1 MDVFGGAPRF
11 LSYPR
16 TFTVPNGADAV
27 LKCQIAGDPR
37 PTVIWERDKTQI
49 SPHGRYRFL
58 EDGNVY
64 NLVVSRARVEDSGQ
78 YICKAKNSVGETY
91 AAATLKVEEC
101 DGDPEN
107 RPAFV
112 VKPTSARVVRGHDV
126 VFTGRLAGSPMPAVT
141 WEKDGKKL
149 TEIFESGHFS
159 EGCDGEGWHHL
170 KIFSARMPDA
180 GVYLCKARNPLGE
193 AMSAAVLLVEP
204 GDAPHEPAPPT
215 TASNGLGV
223 SEGSGA
229 QRIRR
234 EARRGK
240 RHRLPHREPHSASG
254 VARQSHAT
262 EDPPRAC
269 KVKVFSVTEGKH
281 AKFRCYVTGKPK
293 PEIFW
298 RKDGRLVAP
307 GRRHLLYEDREG
319 YFILKVLYCK
329 QQDNGLYACAASNA
343 AGQTLSSVLLNVKEP
358 RIKFKNQLQDVEVNE
373 REQAILECEVPGD
386 SIPAVWYLEDRK
398 LHSSAKYIIEQQGA
412 VHRLTIKDV
421 TMDDDGVYLCEM
433 KDGGRSIAEVAVK
446 GKIVKRLPR
455 KLDVVEGEN
464 AAFCVDLDEENVE
477 VSWYKDG
484 ELLTESHKTIIK
496 SFGKTHILV
505 FVNVTVEDSGVITFV
520 ISDSKSS
527 SQLRVKP
534 RRHIPPSAP
543 VNVRMS
549 CEKPNVASLLWA
561 SPPDCQRNGVTGYVI
576 ERQELGTEEWVRCLT
591 TEGSTVVE
599 ILGESVSNEARYR
612 FRVCSVNNYGKSEQ
626 VEFPGVVH
634 LVPSAR
640 IRTHLSDMTLY
651 QDTDAEFTIELSTSV
666 LGTWHMKGQ
675 QLHNDERFKIDQ
687 SRTRHMLLIRGVKVE
702 ENESEITFV
711 AHGVRDSAIL
721 FVKAIPVK
729 ITLGPGME
737 TVQQI
742 TASESIILCCE
753 VSRPN
758 TKVQWCKDGEI
769 LTPSDRV
776 SVHSSGHVRKL
787 IVQSARPSDSGQYVC
802 DATEDS
808 LMFTVNVLASPVRI
822 VNTTDDTKMEY
833 LTSECI
839 VLTCELSRSN
849 AEVKWYRNGLEIEG
863 SGKVK
868 MESHGV
874 HRSLIIEKAGTE
886 DSGEYVCDAGDDSI
900 FYDITVR
907 EPPVRI
913 VNSSSSLLSVL
924 TGGEIVLSCEVS
936 QPKAEVR
943 WYKDGVEVEQSER
956 SMMEV
961 DRGYRKLTIC
971 PAALGDQGTY
981 VCKAVDISAKFEVTV
996 SDPPVRIVD
1005 STSPALNVLT
1015 GSELV
1020 LLCKVSQPEA
1030 EVRWYKDGVEV
1041 EHSERAIMEVD
1052 GRCRRLTIHPATMGD
1067 QGTYLCDA
1075 VDVSAKFEVTVSEP
1089 PVRII
1094 TSSSPVLSVLTGSK
1108 IFLSCELSQP
1118 QGEVRWHKDGVEV
1131 EQSERSTMEVNGT
1144 CRRLTICPAVMD
1156 DQGIYMCDAV
1166 DDLAKFEVTVSE
1178 PPVRI
1183 INSSSPVLSVLT
1195 GAEVVLTCELSRPKA
1210 EVSWYKD
1217 GVEVK
1222 QNENCRMEVDGRRRR
1237 LTIRQV
1243 TVGDGG
1249 IYLCDAINDA
1259 AKFEVTVSVPP
1270 VRIINSSSPV
1280 LSVLTGAEV
1289 VLSCELSRPKAE
1301 VRWYKD
1307 GIELKRNKNCRMEV
1321 DGIRRRLTIRQ
1332 VTVGDGGLYLCDA
1345 VDDSAKFEVTVSESP
1360 VRIINSSSPVLNVL
1374 TGNEVVLS
1382 CELSRPTVEVR
1393 WYKDGVEVERNEK
1406 CTMEV
1411 DGRRRRLTIQQVTV
1425 GDRGT
1430 YVCDAVDDSAKFEVA
1445 VSEPPVRIVNSS
1457 SPVLSVLTGAEVVLS
1472 CELSRPKAK
1481 VKWYKDGVEVK
1492 RNENCRMEVDGRCR
1506 RLIIR
1511 QVTEEDGGIYLCD
1524 AIDDSAKFEV
1534 TVTEPPVRIVNS
1546 SSPVLN
1552 VLTGDEVA
1560 LSCDLSRPK
1569 VEVRWFKDGVEVEQ
1583 NEKCTME
1590 VDGRHR
1596 RLAIRQVTVGDR
1608 GTYLCDAVDDSV
1620 KFEMAVSDPPVRIV
1634 NSSSPVLSVLTGSQ
1648 VVLSCEL
1655 SQHNA
1660 EVRWFKDGV
1669 KVERNEKCTMEMD
1682 GKCRRLTIRQVTLG
1696 DRGTY
1701 LCDAVE
1707 DSAKFEVTVSEPPIR
1722 IINSS
1727 SPVLNVLTGDEVIL
1741 SCELSRPKVEVRWFK
1756 DGVEVERNE
1765 KCTMEMDGRRRRLT
1779 IHQVTMGD
1787 RGTYLCDAV
1796 DDLAKFDVNVSEPP
1810 VRIVNSSSPV
1820 LIVLTGAE
1828 VVLSCELT
1836 QPKAEVR
1843 WYKDAVEVK
1852 RTENCTL
1859 EVDGRRRRLTIHQ
1872 VTVGDGGTYMC
1883 DAVDDSA
1890 KFEVTVSEPPVRIVN
1905 SSSAVLSVLT
1915 GAEVVL
1921 SCELSQPKAEVRWYK
1936 DGVEVKWNENCTME
1950 VDGRCRRL
1958 TIRQVT
1964 VGDGGIYLCDAVD
1977 DSAKFEVNVSEP
1989 PVRIVNSSPPML
2001 SVLTGGKVVLS
2012 CELSRPK
2019 AEVRWYKDGV
2029 EVEQSERS
2037 TMEVDGGHRRLTIH
2051 PVTMGDRGTYLCD
2064 AVDDLAKFE
2073 VTVSELPL
2081 KIIRRSKGPA
2091 EHKYLISEDFTLQC
2105 ELSRSDGVAK
2115 WYKDGEK
2122 VVENKRISIRKEGMF
2137 QLLRVLD
2144 ADTTDTG
2151 EYLCDVQSDSIV
2163 FRVCVEEPPI
2173 KIIRQTEGP
2182 TEHKYLTSEVIT
2194 LQCELSQLD
2203 GVAKWYKDGEKMVEN
2218 ERIFIGNEGAF
2229 RSLRVLDARTTDS
2242 GEYLCDVQSDS
2253 VVFGVCVQEPPVK
2266 IIRQT
2271 EGPAEHKYLTSE
2283 NIMLQCELSRLDGV
2297 AKWYKDGEKVVENER
2312 ISIGREGTFRSLRV
2326 LDAQTTDSGEYLCDV
2341 QSDRIVFRVHV
2352 EEPLV
2357 KIIRQFACPA
2367 KQKYLTSEDFVLQCE
2382 LSRPDVVA
2390 KWYKNGEKVV
2400 ENERISLRMEGTFRS
2415 LQVLEAQVTDSGE
2428 YLCDVQSDSIVF
2440 RVHVEE
2446 PPVKII
2452 RQTKDPAE
2460 YKYLT
2465 SEDITL
2471 QCELSWPD
2479 GIAKW
2484 YKDRVNV
2491 VENERITMGR
2501 EGTFRSLQILDAR
2514 TTDSGEYLCDV
2525 QSDNIVFRV
2534 RVEDPPVM
2542 IVGSSHISED
2552 RSFIESET
2560 IAITCK
2566 LCHPDVQVRWSK
2578 DGIELRPSDKIRIE
2592 SRGLIRELMI
2602 FDSEPSDSG
2611 QYVCDADSDKLT
2623 FKVTVTEAPVLFTN
2637 KEKHPEEVYANENG
2651 QAVLAAI
2658 VSKEPASVTW
2668 YRHKEQVTK
2677 GEKYEMKNESR
2688 VHSLIIKNVLKNDSG
2703 FYICRSTDDEMI
2715 FNVNMTELP
2724 LIFVLK
2730 LEDVCVQRDGSITL
2744 WCELNKVKGDVM
2756 WLKDGK
2762 EVRPSRKHVIRAEG
2776 RLRSLTLCKATLDDE
2791 GEYSCESKDDRTV
2804 GRVSVR
2810 VPRVVEF
2817 ISDLRSIT
2825 VLEGDDA
2832 KFKCMVSPEDV
2843 RLSWHVHGREVPP
2856 GSTKYVTSRNGLC
2869 HMLLIQDCQLTDI
2882 GQVIAEAEGIV
2893 STANLQVQETQVVFT
2908 RKLVSVVT
2916 EERQDATFEVEV
2928 SNESAEVQ
2936 WMKQGVVIQS
2946 SPKFILQQDGRTRR
2960 LIICD
2965 TVFSDRGNYRCETL
2979 HDRTQAKLII
2989 EPRRISVRK
2998 PLEDMEIFEKEAVTF
3013 QVELSHVDVD
3023 GMWIKDGIRVKPNNN
3038 RRISCTGKV
3047 HSLTLSALTLED
3059 SGTVTFQA
3067 DNVRSTSRITVREP
3081 PVTFLKELKD
3091 LRVPESTAITL
3102 ECELSRPNV
3111 EVIWYKDDLEMK
3123 PNKNVR
3129 IYSMGRKRIA
3139 QLGKCGVQDS
3149 GTYSCDAGECK
3160 TSGKLEVFEQE
3171 IQIVKELEDQE
3182 VRENN
3187 NAVFVCEVSH
3197 AEVKS
3202 EWLQNGNRIKSNS
3215 NVKIRQEGTKHFMLI
3230 YKVRAEDAGEIRFRA
3245 KNAESVARLDVNGIL
3260 VASFQ
3265 FTFPFALKELPVKIV
3280 KPLRDKTA
3288 LEKHKV
3294 ILECKVSKPHAHV
3307 CWYRGGEELYASSKY
3322 EICSEDCYRQLVIHD
3337 VSFEDEATY
3346 TCDAF
3351 DDCSSAKVLVEEQA
3365 ILIMKDLVDM
3375 EVTAPNA
3382 IQLECEV
3389 SVPMIRAPQWSLNG
3403 QLLQNGDGVRIENRG
3418 TIQRL
3423 ILSNTSPD
3431 MSGVVKF
3438 TAGKARCSAKLTVKG
3453 E

>member
-1259 AKFEVTVSVPP
+1259 AKFEVTVS
-1270 VRIINSSSPV
+1270 
-1280 LSVLTGAEV
+1280 
-1289 VLSCELSRPKAE
+1289 
-1301 VRWYKD
+1301 
-1307 GIELKRNKNCRMEV
+1307 
-1321 DGIRRRLTIRQ
+1321 
-1332 VTVGDGGLYLCDA
+1332 
-1345 VDDSAKFEVTVSESP
+1345 
-1360 VRIINSSSPVLNVL
+1360 
-1374 TGNEVVLS
+1374 
-1382 CELSRPTVEVR
+1382 
-1393 WYKDGVEVERNEK
+1393 
-1406 CTMEV
+1406 
-1411 DGRRRRLTIQQVTV
+1411 
-1425 GDRGT
+1425 
-1430 YVCDAVDDSAKFEVA
+1430 
-1445 VSEPPVRIVNSS
+1445 EPPIRIMN
-1457 SPVLSVLTGAEVVLS
+1457 
-1472 CELSRPKAK
+1472 
-1481 VKWYKDGVEVK
+1481 
-1492 RNENCRMEVDGRCR
+1492 
-1506 RLIIR
+1506 
-1511 QVTEEDGGIYLCD
+1511 
-1524 AIDDSAKFEV
+1524 
-1534 TVTEPPVRIVNS
+1534 
-1546 SSPVLN
+1546 
-1552 VLTGDEVA
+1552 
-1560 LSCDLSRPK
+1560 
-1569 VEVRWFKDGVEVEQ
+1569 
-1583 NEKCTME
+1583 
-1590 VDGRHR
+1590 H
-1596 RLAIRQVTVGDR
+1596 
-1608 GTYLCDAVDDSV
+1608 
-1620 KFEMAVSDPPVRIV
+1620 
-1634 NSSSPVLSVLTGSQ
+1634 SSPVLSVLTGSEI
-1648 VVLSCEL
+1648 VLSCEL
-1655 SQHNA
+1655 SRPEA
-1660 EVRWFKDGV
+1660 TVRWYKDGV
-1669 KVERNEKCTMEMD
+1669 EMAQTKRSTMEVNR
-1682 GKCRRLTIRQVTLG
+1682 GYRRLTIRQVTLG
-1696 DRGTY
+1696 DRGMY
-1701 LCDAVE
+1701 LCDAID
-1707 DSAKFEVTVSEPPIR
+1707 DSVKFEVT
-1722 IINSS
+1722 
-1727 SPVLNVLTGDEVIL
+1727 
-1741 SCELSRPKVEVRWFK
+1741 
-1756 DGVEVERNE
+1756 
-1765 KCTMEMDGRRRRLT
+1765 
-1779 IHQVTMGD
+1779 
-1787 RGTYLCDAV
+1787 
-1796 DDLAKFDVNVSEPP
+1796 VSEPP

-1977 DSAKFEVNVSEP
+1977 DSAKFEVNVSEPPIRIVNSSSPILNVLTGDEVVLSCELSWPKAKVRWFHDGVEVVQNEKCTIEMDGRCRRLTIHRVTLGDRGTYLCDAVDDLAKFELSVSEP

>member
-1534 TVTEPPVRIVNS
+1534 TVTEPPIRIVNS
-1546 SSPVLN
+1546 SSPILN
-1552 VLTGDEVA
+1552 VLTGDEV
-1560 LSCDLSRPK
+1560 
-1569 VEVRWFKDGVEVEQ
+1569 
-1583 NEKCTME
+1583 
-1590 VDGRHR
+1590 
-1596 RLAIRQVTVGDR
+1596 
-1608 GTYLCDAVDDSV
+1608 
-1620 KFEMAVSDPPVRIV
+1620 
-1634 NSSSPVLSVLTGSQ
+1634 
-1648 VVLSCEL
+1648 VLSCEL
-1655 SQHNA
+1655 SWPKA
-1660 EVRWFKDGV
+1660 KVRWFHDGV
-1669 KVERNEKCTMEMD
+1669 EVVQNEKCTIEMD
-1682 GKCRRLTIRQVTLG
+1682 GRCRRLTIHRVTL
-1696 DRGTY
+1696 
-1701 LCDAVE
+1701 
-1707 DSAKFEVTVSEPPIR
+1707 
-1722 IINSS
+1722 
-1727 SPVLNVLTGDEVIL
+1727 
-1741 SCELSRPKVEVRWFK
+1741 
-1756 DGVEVERNE
+1756 
-1765 KCTMEMDGRRRRLT
+1765 
-1779 IHQVTMGD
+1779 GD

-1796 DDLAKFDVNVSEPP
+1796 DDLAKF
-1810 VRIVNSSSPV
+1810 
-1820 LIVLTGAE
+1820 
-1828 VVLSCELT
+1828 
-1836 QPKAEVR
+1836 
-1843 WYKDAVEVK
+1843 
-1852 RTENCTL
+1852 
-1859 EVDGRRRRLTIHQ
+1859 
-1872 VTVGDGGTYMC
+1872 
-1883 DAVDDSA
+1883 
-1890 KFEVTVSEPPVRIVN
+1890 
-1905 SSSAVLSVLT
+1905 
-1915 GAEVVL
+1915 
-1921 SCELSQPKAEVRWYK
+1921 ELS
-1936 DGVEVKWNENCTME
+1936 
-1950 VDGRCRRL
+1950 
-1958 TIRQVT
+1958 
-1964 VGDGGIYLCDAVD
+1964 
-1977 DSAKFEVNVSEP
+1977 VSEP

>member
-101 DGDPEN
+101 DGDPED

-204 GDAPHEPAPPT
+204 GDTPHEPAPPT
-215 TASNGLGV
+215 TASNGLGL

-240 RHRLPHREPHSASG
+240 RHRLPHREPQSASG

-386 SIPAVWYLEDRK
+386 SIPAIWYLEDRK

-549 CEKPNVASLLWA
+549 CEKPNVASLLWT

-599 ILGESVSNEARYR
+599 ILGESISNEARYR

-721 FVKAIPVK
+721 FVKAVPVK

-742 TASESIILCCE
+742 TASESIVLCCE

-758 TKVQWCKDGEI
+758 TKVQWCKDREI
-769 LTPSDRV
+769 LSPSDRV

-808 LMFTVNVLASPVRI
+808 LMFTVNVLESPVRI

-839 VLTCELSRSN
+839 VLTCELSRSS
-849 AEVKWYRNGLEIEG
+849 AEVKWYKNGLEIER

-913 VNSSSSLLSVL
+913 VNSSSSLLNVL

-936 QPKAEVR
+936 QPKAEVT

-956 SMMEV
+956 STMEV

-981 VCKAVDISAKFEVTV
+981 MCKAVDISAKFEVTV

-1005 STSPALNVLT
+1005 STSPTLNVLT

-1020 LLCKVSQPEA
+1020 LLCEVSQPEA

-1041 EHSERAIMEVD
+1041 EHSERAMMEVD

-1067 QGTYLCDA
+1067 QGTYVCDA

-1144 CRRLTICPAVMD
+1144 CRRLTICPVVMD
-1156 DQGIYMCDAV
+1156 DQGIYVCDAV

-1210 EVSWYKD
+1210 EVKWYKD

-1249 IYLCDAINDA
+1249 IYLCDAIDDA
-1259 AKFEVTVSVPP
+1259 AKFEVTVSEPPIRIMNHSSPVLSVLTGSEIVLSCELSRPEATVRWYKDGVEVAQTKRSTMEVDRGYRRLTIRQVTLGDRGMYLCDAIDDSAKFEVTVSEPPVRIVNSSSPVLSVLTGAEVVLSCELSRPKTEVRWYKDGVELKQNKNCTMEVNGRRRRLTIRQVTVGDGGIYLCDAVDDSVKFEVTVTVPP

-1307 GIELKRNKNCRMEV
+1307 GVELKRNKNCRMEV

-1345 VDDSAKFEVTVSESP
+1345 VDDLAKFEVTVTESP
-1360 VRIINSSSPVLNVL
+1360 VRIISSSSPVLSVL

-1382 CELSRPTVEVR
+1382 CELSRPKVEVR
-1393 WYKDGVEVERNEK
+1393 WYKDGVEMERNEK

-1425 GDRGT
+1425 GDQGT

-1457 SPVLSVLTGAEVVLS
+1457 SL
-1472 CELSRPKAK
+1472 
-1481 VKWYKDGVEVK
+1481 
-1492 RNENCRMEVDGRCR
+1492 
-1506 RLIIR
+1506 
-1511 QVTEEDGGIYLCD
+1511 
-1524 AIDDSAKFEV
+1524 
-1534 TVTEPPVRIVNS
+1534 
-1546 SSPVLN
+1546 VLN

-1560 LSCDLSRPK
+1560 LSCELSRPK

-1669 KVERNEKCTMEMD
+1669 EVERNEKRTMEMD
-1682 GKCRRLTIRQVTLG
+1682 GNCRRLIIRQVTLA

-1701 LCDAVE
+1701 LCDTVD
-1707 DSAKFEVTVSEPPIR
+1707 DSAKFEVTVSEPLIR

-1727 SPVLNVLTGDEVIL
+1727 SPVLNVLTGDEVVL
-1741 SCELSRPKVEVRWFK
+1741 SCELSQPKVEVRWFK

-1796 DDLAKFDVNVSEPP
+1796 DDSAKFDVNVSEPP

-1820 LIVLTGAE
+1820 LSVLTGAE
-1828 VVLSCELT
+1828 VVLSCELS

-1852 RTENCTL
+1852 RSENCTL
-1859 EVDGRRRRLTIHQ
+1859 EVDGRRRRLIIHQ
-1872 VTVGDGGTYMC
+1872 VTVGDRGTYLC

-1905 SSSAVLSVLT
+1905 SSSPVLSVLT
-1915 GAEVVL
+1915 GTEVVL

-1964 VGDGGIYLCDAVD
+1964 VGDGGIYQCDAVD
-1977 DSAKFEVNVSEP
+1977 DSATFEVTVSEPPIRIINSSSPILNVLTGDEVVLSCELSWPKAKVRWFHDGAKVMQNEKCTIEMDGRCRRLTIHQVTLGDRGTYLCEAVDDLAKFELNVSEP

-2037 TMEVDGGHRRLTIH
+2037 TMAVDGGHRRLTIH

-2137 QLLRVLD
+2137 QSLRVLD
-2144 ADTTDTG
+2144 ADTTDAG

-2163 FRVCVEEPPI
+2163 FRVCVEGNKAWAQCPP
-2173 KIIRQTEGP
+2173 
-2182 TEHKYLTSEVIT
+2182 LSE
-2194 LQCELSQLD
+2194 LDPDHSQSL
-2203 GVAKWYKDGEKMVEN
+2203 
-2218 ERIFIGNEGAF
+2218 GA
-2229 RSLRVLDARTTDS
+2229 A
-2242 GEYLCDVQSDS
+2242 
-2253 VVFGVCVQEPPVK
+2253 
-2266 IIRQT
+2266 
-2271 EGPAEHKYLTSE
+2271 
-2283 NIMLQCELSRLDGV
+2283 
-2297 AKWYKDGEKVVENER
+2297 
-2312 ISIGREGTFRSLRV
+2312 
-2326 LDAQTTDSGEYLCDV
+2326 
-2341 QSDRIVFRVHV
+2341 
-2352 EEPLV
+2352 
-2357 KIIRQFACPA
+2357 
-2367 KQKYLTSEDFVLQCE
+2367 
-2382 LSRPDVVA
+2382 
-2390 KWYKNGEKVV
+2390 
-2400 ENERISLRMEGTFRS
+2400 
-2415 LQVLEAQVTDSGE
+2415 
-2428 YLCDVQSDSIVF
+2428 
-2440 RVHVEE
+2440 
-2446 PPVKII
+2446 
-2452 RQTKDPAE
+2452 
-2460 YKYLT
+2460 
-2465 SEDITL
+2465 
-2471 QCELSWPD
+2471 
-2479 GIAKW
+2479 
-2484 YKDRVNV
+2484 
-2491 VENERITMGR
+2491 
-2501 EGTFRSLQILDAR
+2501 
-2514 TTDSGEYLCDV
+2514 
-2525 QSDNIVFRV
+2525 
-2534 RVEDPPVM
+2534 
-2542 IVGSSHISED
+2542 
-2552 RSFIESET
+2552 
-2560 IAITCK
+2560 
-2566 LCHPDVQVRWSK
+2566 
-2578 DGIELRPSDKIRIE
+2578 
-2592 SRGLIRELMI
+2592 
-2602 FDSEPSDSG
+2602 
-2611 QYVCDADSDKLT
+2611 
-2623 FKVTVTEAPVLFTN
+2623 
-2637 KEKHPEEVYANENG
+2637 
-2651 QAVLAAI
+2651 
-2658 VSKEPASVTW
+2658 
-2668 YRHKEQVTK
+2668 
-2677 GEKYEMKNESR
+2677 
-2688 VHSLIIKNVLKNDSG
+2688 
-2703 FYICRSTDDEMI
+2703 
-2715 FNVNMTELP
+2715 
-2724 LIFVLK
+2724 
-2730 LEDVCVQRDGSITL
+2730 
-2744 WCELNKVKGDVM
+2744 
-2756 WLKDGK
+2756 
-2762 EVRPSRKHVIRAEG
+2762 
-2776 RLRSLTLCKATLDDE
+2776 
-2791 GEYSCESKDDRTV
+2791 
-2804 GRVSVR
+2804 
-2810 VPRVVEF
+2810 
-2817 ISDLRSIT
+2817 
-2825 VLEGDDA
+2825 
-2832 KFKCMVSPEDV
+2832 
-2843 RLSWHVHGREVPP
+2843 
-2856 GSTKYVTSRNGLC
+2856 
-2869 HMLLIQDCQLTDI
+2869 
-2882 GQVIAEAEGIV
+2882 
-2893 STANLQVQETQVVFT
+2893 
-2908 RKLVSVVT
+2908 
-2916 EERQDATFEVEV
+2916 
-2928 SNESAEVQ
+2928 
-2936 WMKQGVVIQS
+2936 
-2946 SPKFILQQDGRTRR
+2946 
-2960 LIICD
+2960 
-2965 TVFSDRGNYRCETL
+2965 
-2979 HDRTQAKLII
+2979 
-2989 EPRRISVRK
+2989 
-2998 PLEDMEIFEKEAVTF
+2998 
-3013 QVELSHVDVD
+3013 
-3023 GMWIKDGIRVKPNNN
+3023 
-3038 RRISCTGKV
+3038 
-3047 HSLTLSALTLED
+3047 
-3059 SGTVTFQA
+3059 
-3067 DNVRSTSRITVREP
+3067 
-3081 PVTFLKELKD
+3081 
-3091 LRVPESTAITL
+3091 
-3102 ECELSRPNV
+3102 
-3111 EVIWYKDDLEMK
+3111 
-3123 PNKNVR
+3123 
-3129 IYSMGRKRIA
+3129 
-3139 QLGKCGVQDS
+3139 
-3149 GTYSCDAGECK
+3149 
-3160 TSGKLEVFEQE
+3160 
-3171 IQIVKELEDQE
+3171 
-3182 VRENN
+3182 
-3187 NAVFVCEVSH
+3187 
-3197 AEVKS
+3197 
-3202 EWLQNGNRIKSNS
+3202 
-3215 NVKIRQEGTKHFMLI
+3215 
-3230 YKVRAEDAGEIRFRA
+3230 
-3245 KNAESVARLDVNGIL
+3245 
-3260 VASFQ
+3260 
-3265 FTFPFALKELPVKIV
+3265 
-3280 KPLRDKTA
+3280 
-3288 LEKHKV
+3288 
-3294 ILECKVSKPHAHV
+3294 
-3307 CWYRGGEELYASSKY
+3307 
-3322 EICSEDCYRQLVIHD
+3322 
-3337 VSFEDEATY
+3337 
-3346 TCDAF
+3346 
-3351 DDCSSAKVLVEEQA
+3351 
-3365 ILIMKDLVDM
+3365 
-3375 EVTAPNA
+3375 
-3382 IQLECEV
+3382 
-3389 SVPMIRAPQWSLNG
+3389 
-3403 QLLQNGDGVRIENRG
+3403 
-3418 TIQRL
+3418 
-3423 ILSNTSPD
+3423 
-3431 MSGVVKF
+3431 
-3438 TAGKARCSAKLTVKG
+3438 
-3453 E
+3453 